1 MRDESRDRLLVPLM
15 VPLLAVVIIVVL
27 VLAFSRILLAV
38 EPEYAT
44 PIALAMALNV
54 LTAGALI
61 ASVPR
66 LRGKLLVTMV
76 VLASLLMVG
85 GGVTAMAVSGE
96 LGELRE
102 ALFAEEKPKE
112 KPAESPPA
120 ESPPAGESPAEES
133 PAPTGEVTTAVTA
146 KDISFNLDELVFT
159 AGEAATLTFE
169 NQDSVPHNVSIYTEQ
184 GGENLFEGEIFP
196 GPDSRDYDI
205 PALDAGSYYFQCD
218 VHPNMNGSVA
228 VG

>member
-66 LRGKLLVTMV
+66 LRGK
-76 VLASLLMVG
+76 
-85 GGVTAMAVSGE
+85 
-96 LGELRE
+96 
-102 ALFAEEKPKE
+102 PKGR
-112 KPAESPPA
+112 AGRSPPPPSRLRPERA
-120 ESPPAGESPAEES
+120 PPRRAPLPPA
-133 PAPTGEVTTAVTA
+133 
-146 KDISFNLDELVFT
+146 
-159 AGEAATLTFE
+159 
-169 NQDSVPHNVSIYTEQ
+169 
-184 GGENLFEGEIFP
+184 
-196 GPDSRDYDI
+196 R
-205 PALDAGSYYFQCD
+205 
-218 VHPNMNGSVA
+218 
-228 VG
+228 

>member
-102 ALFAEEKPKE
+102 ALFAEE
-112 KPAESPPA
+112 
-120 ESPPAGESPAEES
+120 S
-133 PAPTGEVTTAVTA
+133 PAPPGEVTTAVTA